1 MAAAEKKNIPDGW
14 PPPPGKRPGGRGSA
28 AGFNPPKAL
37 IPLILLIL
45 LLAGTLFLFISGKGG
60 IVDIA
65 DTEVAVVV
73 NYLSGEEMI
82 ISTPGVTIFVP
93 WLNEAFILDKSP
105 NEFVMEGSKDL
116 STNHVRELSVRAKD
130 GSSFRF
136 SSMKI
141 QYQLIPSKA
150 AVVLQNSGSADSFKR
165 NWVRAFARSVLRD
178 EFGSYSSDEIADPS
192 NYSTATVNSKIRLNK
207 LLEPHGIE
215 IIQIITPKPSFD
227 AAVEQAIE
235 DRKNAN
241 QEVERLRI
249 EQTKLTQEEMR
260 KLAETERT
268 KASEFEQTLGLLKAE
283 KINAEKDA
291 IEVIKSADAYKITQ
305 VNAGKAQEG
314 KKIQEARALE
324 ESARKE
330 AEGLAARVKALESR
344 GEILVR
350 EQLAKKF
357 TTVQFRV
364 VPYRRDPTP
373 VRIEHIGATHP
384 DLVPAADSSRRGGN
398 R

>member
-1 MAAAEKKNIPDGW
+1 MSADDKKIPEGW
-14 PPPPGKRPGGRGSA
+14 PPPPGKRSGGRGG
-28 AGFNPPKAL
+28 AGEFKPPKG
-37 IPLILLIL
+37 L
-45 LLAGTLFLFISGKGG
+45 LLALVLLAFFGALIFLFISGQGG

-73 NYLSGEEMI
+73 NYMTGDEEI
-82 ISTPGVTIFVP
+82 ITTPGVIIFIP
-93 WLNEAFILDKSP
+93 WFNEAFILDKSP
-105 NEFVMEGSKDL
+105 NEFVMEGRQDL

-136 SSMKI
+136 SSMTI

-150 AVVLQNSGSADSFKR
+150 AVVLQNSGPSESFKR

-178 EFGSYSSDEIADPS
+178 EFGSYASNEIADPS
-192 NYSTATVNSKIRLNK
+192 NYSTATVNSKLKLNK

-227 AAVEQAIE
+227 DAVEQAIE

-249 EQTKLTQEEMR
+249 EQTKLTQEEIQLM
-260 KLAETERT
+260 AEAERT
-268 KASEFEQTLGLLKAE
+268 KASEFELTLGILKAD
-283 KINAEKDA
+283 KIIAEKDR
-291 IEVIKSADAYKITQ
+291 IQVEKSADAFKITE
-305 VNAGKAQEG
+305 VNAGLAQEA
-314 KKIQEARALE
+314 KQLQQARAME
-324 ESARKE
+324 VSARKE
-330 AEGLAARVKALESR
+330 AEGLTARVEALETR
-344 GEILVR
+344 GSILVR
-350 EQLAKKF
+350 EKLAEKLAA
-357 TTVQFRV
+357 VNFRV

-373 VRIEHIGATHP
+373 VRIEHIGSTHP
-384 DLVPAADSSRRGGN
+384 DLVPAANLDRNGGN

>member
-1 MAAAEKKNIPDGW
+1 MAADEKKNIPDGW
-14 PPPPGKRPGGRGSA
+14 PPPPGKRSGRGGVPGG
-28 AGFNPPKAL
+28 FQPPKAL
-37 IPLILLIL
+37 LPLIFLVIL
-45 LLAGTLFLFISGKGG
+45 LGAVLFLFLSGKGG

-73 NYLSGEEMI
+73 NYLSGEESI
-82 ISTPGVTIFVP
+82 VDVPGVTIFVP

-136 SSMKI
+136 TSMTI
-141 QYQLIPSKA
+141 QYQLIPAQA
-150 AVVLQNSGSADSFKR
+150 AVVLQNSGSGESFKR

-192 NYSTATVNSKIRLNK
+192 NYSTATVNSKIRLNR

-227 AAVEQAIE
+227 VAVEKAIE

-249 EQTKLTQEEMR
+249 EQTKLTQEEIR

-291 IEVIKSADAYKITQ
+291 IQVMKAADAYRITQ
-305 VNAGKAQEG
+305 VNSGKAQESQ
-314 KKIQEARALE
+314 KIQEARAQE

-330 AEGLAARVKALESR
+330 AEGLDARVTALEKR

-350 EQLAKKF
+350 ESLAEKLA
-357 TTVQFRV
+357 TVNFRV

-384 DLVPAADSSRRGGN
+384 DLVPPADGSRRGGS